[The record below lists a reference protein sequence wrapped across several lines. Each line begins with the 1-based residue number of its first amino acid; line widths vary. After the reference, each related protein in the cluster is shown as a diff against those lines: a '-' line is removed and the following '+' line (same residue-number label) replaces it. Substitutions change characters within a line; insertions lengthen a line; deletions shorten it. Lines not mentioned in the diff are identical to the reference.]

1 MSDQA
6 DALRRRV
13 GDFALAVLRFVR
25 GLPGDVASDT
35 IIRQIARAAGGVSA
49 NYRAACCARSRPEFI
64 ATLGVAVIEA
74 DETGHW
80 LWMAS
85 QLGLGSA
92 RELNRL
98 IAEGKELSAI
108 LSASLSTARRN
119 YKREVEARKR
129 QG

>member
-1 MSDQA
+1 M
-6 DALRRRV
+6 
-13 GDFALAVLRFVR
+13 AVLRFVR
-25 GLPGDVASDT
+25 GLPRDVASDA

-49 NYRAACCARSRPEFI
+49 NYRAACGARSRPEFI

-85 QLGLGSA
+85 QLGLGST

-119 YKREVEARKR
+119 YKREMESRRR

>member
-1 MSDQA
+1 MSEQA
-6 DALRRRV
+6 DAMRRRV
-13 GDFALAVLRFVR
+13 ADFALAVLRFVR
-25 GLPGDVASDT
+25 ALPRDVASDA
-35 IIRQIARAAGGVSA
+35 IIRQVARAAGGVSA
-49 NYRAACCARSRPEFI
+49 NYRAACGARSRPEFI
-64 ATLGVAVIEA
+64 AMLGVAVVEA

-85 QLGLGSA
+85 QLGLGSK

-98 IAEGKELSAI
+98 IAEGQQLSAI

-119 YKREVEARKR
+119 YKREVEERKR